1 MKRVL
6 APNLPTRE
14 RPVFLP
20 ESEADHLT
28 RVLRLRDG
36 DVIEAL
42 DGKGHA
48 ALVTLRVKGGGP
60 RIEFLEGA
68 EQSSKTAGVTLASAT
83 PVDLEMAIL
92 KGDAM
97 EWVVEKAV
105 ELGVR
110 TLYPTVTAHTVVQ
123 IKSKGPEAFR
133 DRWQKI
139 ADQALKQCGRLD
151 KMEVALPLSLEELL
165 SSRPASTEQPRLWFD
180 EAGKDESLYLENWL
194 GSQDWNR
201 ISALRLLVGP
211 EGGWSM
217 QERDILTASSRVS
230 PIHRLGLGPW
240 ILRGETAALFS
251 VSLTTARFRAQ
262 ASSQFSGQLM
272 DKRLDKSLT
281 TKGS

>member
-6 APNLPTRE
+6 APTLPTRE
-14 RPVFLP
+14 RPVHLA

-42 DGKGHA
+42 DGHGHA
-48 ALVTLRVKGGGP
+48 ALVTLRIKGGGP

-68 EQSSKTAGVTLASAT
+68 EQSVRTAGVTIPGAT

-110 TLYPTVTAHTVVQ
+110 KLYPAVTAHTVVQ
-123 IKSKGPEAFR
+123 IRNKGPEAFR

-165 SSRPASTEQPRLWFD
+165 STHPATLDQPRLWFD
-180 EAGKDESLYLENWL
+180 EAGKDESAYLANWL
-194 GSQDWNR
+194 GAQDMQKL
-201 ISALRLLVGP
+201 SSVKLLVGP
-211 EGGWSM
+211 EGGWSS
-217 QERDILTASSRVS
+217 QERDLLIASSRVS

-240 ILRGETAALFS
+240 ILRGETAALLS
-251 VSLTTARFRAQ
+251 VSLTTARFRSLGLSE
-262 ASSQFSGQLM
+262 SSDMS
-272 DKRLDKSLT
+272 LDKTLT

>member
-6 APNLPTRE
+6 APTLPTRE

-42 DGKGHA
+42 DGHGHA
-48 ALVTLRVKGGGP
+48 ALVTLRIKGGGP

-68 EQSSKTAGVTLASAT
+68 EESVKTSGVTLPGAA
-83 PVDLEMAIL
+83 PVELEMAIL

-123 IKSKGPEAFR
+123 IKNKGPEAFR

-165 SSRPASTEQPRLWFD
+165 STRPASAEKPRLWFD
-180 EAGKDESLYLENWL
+180 EAGKDESSYLENWL
-194 GSQDWNR
+194 STQDMGK

-211 EGGWSM
+211 EGGWST
-217 QERDILTASSRVS
+217 QERDILLASSRVS
-230 PIHRLGLGPW
+230 PIYRLGLGPW

-251 VSLTTARFRAQ
+251 VSLTTARFRANR
-262 ASSQFSGQLM
+262 L
-272 DKRLDKSLT
+272 DKHLDKSLT
-281 TKGS
+281 TKGSY

>member
-42 DGKGHA
+42 DGLGHA
-48 ALVTLRVKGGGP
+48 ALVTLRIKGGEP
-60 RIEFLEGA
+60 RIEYLEGA
-68 EQSSKTAGVTLASAT
+68 EQKSKISGITLPGAT
-83 PVDLEMAIL
+83 PVELEMAIL

-110 TLYPTVTAHTVVQ
+110 ALYPTVTAHTVVQ
-123 IKSKGPEAFR
+123 IKNKGPEAFR

-151 KMEVALPLSLEELL
+151 KMEVALPVSLEDLL
-165 SSRPASTEQPRLWFD
+165 ASRPARAEQPRLWFD
-180 EAGKDESLYLENWL
+180 EAGKDESLYLESWL
-194 GSQDWNR
+194 GSQPFDKL
-201 ISALRLLVGP
+201 SSVRLLIGP

-217 QERDILTASSRVS
+217 QERDLLTASSRVS
-230 PIHRLGLGPW
+230 AIYRLGLGPW

-262 ASSQFSGQLM
+262 DM
-272 DKRLDKSLT
+272 DKSLDKSLT

>member
-1 MKRVL
+1 MTKRVL
-6 APNLPTRE
+6 APQLPSRE

-42 DGKGHA
+42 DGHGHS
-48 ALVTLRVKGGGP
+48 ALVSLRIKGGGP

-68 EQSSKTAGVTLASAT
+68 DNAAKTTGVTTQGAT
-83 PVDLEMAIL
+83 PVELEMAIL

-123 IKSKGPEAFR
+123 IRNKGPEAFR

-151 KMEVALPLSLEELL
+151 KMEVALPMALEDLL
-165 SSRPASTEQPRLWFD
+165 SRRPATQENPRLWFD
-180 EAGKDESLYLENWL
+180 EAGKDESAYLENWL
-194 GSQDWNR
+194 ERQDFR
-201 ISALRLLVGP
+201 SLSSVRLLVGP
-211 EGGWSM
+211 EGGWSV
-217 QERDILTASSRVS
+217 QERDLLMASSRVS

-240 ILRGETAALFS
+240 VLRGETAALFS
-251 VSLTTARFRAQ
+251 VSLTTARFRAK
-262 ASSQFSGQLM
+262 L
-272 DKRLDKSLT
+272 LDKALA
-281 TKGS
+281 TKTN

>member
-6 APNLPTRE
+6 APTLPTRE

-42 DGKGHA
+42 DGHGHA
-48 ALVTLRVKGGGP
+48 ALVTLRIKGGGP
-60 RIEFLEGA
+60 RIEFLEGS
-68 EQSSKTAGVTLASAT
+68 EQSAKTTGVHRPGAT
-83 PVDLEMAIL
+83 PVELEMAIL

-110 TLYPTVTAHTVVQ
+110 TLIPTVTAHTVVQ
-123 IKSKGPEAFR
+123 IRNKGPEVFR
-133 DRWQKI
+133 ERWQKI

-151 KMEVALPLSLEELL
+151 KMEVALPLSLEEVL
-165 SSRPASTEQPRLWFD
+165 SLRPATTEQPRLWFD
-180 EAGKDESLYLENWL
+180 EAGKDESAYLENWL
-194 GSQDWNR
+194 DQQPWEPL
-201 ISALRLLVGP
+201 SAVRLLVGP
-211 EGGWSM
+211 EGGWSA
-217 QERDILTASSRVS
+217 QERDTLLASSRVS
-230 PIHRLGLGPW
+230 TIHRLGLGPW

-251 VSLTTARFRAQ
+251 ISLTTARFRAKQ
-262 ASSQFSGQLM
+262 
-272 DKRLDKSLT
+272 LDKSLA

>member
-6 APNLPTRE
+6 APTLPTRE

-42 DGKGHA
+42 DGHGHA
-48 ALVTLRVKGGGP
+48 ALVTLRIKGGGP

-68 EQSSKTAGVTLASAT
+68 EQNAKTSGVTTQGAT
-83 PVDLEMAIL
+83 PVELEMAIL

-97 EWVVEKAV
+97 EWIVEKAV

-123 IKSKGPEAFR
+123 IRNKGPEAFR

-165 SSRPASTEQPRLWFD
+165 SIRPATAEQPRLWFD
-180 EAGKDESLYLENWL
+180 EAGKDSSTYLENWL
-194 GSQDWNR
+194 DTRSGDNL
-201 ISALRLLVGP
+201 SAVRLLVGP
-211 EGGWSM
+211 EGGWSV
-217 QERDILTASSRVS
+217 QERDLLTASSRGS
-230 PIHRLGLGPW
+230 PIYRLGLGPW
-240 ILRGETAALFS
+240 VLRGETAALFS
-251 VSLTTARFRAQ
+251 VSLTTARFRAK
-262 ASSQFSGQLM
+262 L
-272 DKRLDKSLT
+272 LDKALT

>member
-6 APNLPTRE
+6 APSLPTRE
-14 RPVFLP
+14 RPVQLP

-42 DGKGHA
+42 DGHGHA
-48 ALVTLRVKGGGP
+48 AWVTLRIKGGGP

-68 EQSSKTAGVTLASAT
+68 EQSTKQSGITTQGAT
-83 PVDLEMAIL
+83 PVELEMAIL

-123 IKSKGPEAFR
+123 IRNKGPEAFR

-165 SSRPASTEQPRLWFD
+165 SSRPATAEQPRLWFD
-180 EAGKDESLYLENWL
+180 EAGKDESAYLENWL
-194 GSQDWNR
+194 GTQSWEPL
-201 ISALRLLVGP
+201 SAVRLLVGP
-211 EGGWSM
+211 EGGWSV
-217 QERDILTASSRVS
+217 QERDLLIASSRVS
-230 PIHRLGLGPW
+230 AIHRLGLGPW

-251 VSLTTARFRAQ
+251 VSLTTARFRAN
-262 ASSQFSGQLM
+262 L
-272 DKRLDKSLT
+272 LDKSLK